1 VKDILTKHKQMV
13 CQYLCANFDLF
24 FTMYHEILIA
34 SDSYVTKRQSIKLLG
49 EILLDRANYPVMTA
63 YIDSRK
69 HLELCMNLLK
79 DERKMIKYE
88 AFHVFKV
95 FVANPNKSKK
105 VKEVLFNNKEKL
117 LRFLPKFLEDRTED
131 DQFMDEKSYLLRV
144 IEGLKI
150 DDEES
155 VAPTTELAPSLS
167 VGA

>member
-1 VKDILTKHKQMV
+1 
-13 CQYLCANFDLF
+13 
-24 FTMYHEILIA
+24 
-34 SDSYVTKRQSIKLLG
+34 
-49 EILLDRANYPVMTA
+49 
-63 YIDSRK
+63 
-69 HLELCMNLLK
+69 MNLLK

-144 IEGLKI
+144 IEGLKL

-155 VAPTTELAPSLS
+155 VTPTTELAPSLS